1 MSQTEMECAI
11 TCIAA
16 KERKEKLAETKLLAN
31 EKPLI
36 LIESKNS

>member
-1 MSQTEMECAI
+1 MESAT

-16 KERKEKLAETKLLAN
+16 KETKEKLAETKLLAN

-36 LIESKNS
+36 LIESENS